1 METTAHNL
9 GNLFRQLGLSGEST
23 DVDRF
28 IAEHPL
34 PSGVALAQA
43 PFWNAE
49 QAAFLKQAIDDD
61 SDWSEAADELAV
73 RLS

>member
-9 GNLFRQLGLSGEST
+9 GNLFRQLGLSGESM

-34 PSGVALAQA
+34 PCGVALVQA